1 MCIRI
6 KLLNLTTKIK
16 RLTTITIIMFDNDIT
31 PDKIDLTNNYLK
43 IL

>member
-16 RLTTITIIMFDNDIT
+16 SLTTITIIMFDNDIT